1 MKSPRPAVPAVLLL
15 LTLSAMLPALFAA
28 DLEPAANQFSP
39 DQYAGQVVLVDFWAS
54 WCGPCR
60 ESFPWMEQ
68 MARRYADEG
77 LVIVAVNLDEE
88 RQAAEA
94 FLKVN
99 KLAGIEKMFDPD
111 GVLAE
116 RYGVSSMPF
125 SLLFNRQGQP
135 VYRHTGFHAEET
147 AEYEKHVKALLDD
160 ATGDAAITLQAAFV
174 KKSGVRP
181 WEKGELAAPE
191 MQLICDPLESEFD
204 DHIYFS
210 REASSGGRGF
220 GGGGC
225 GCN

>member
-1 MKSPRPAVPAVLLL
+1 VFAILILSSVLH
-15 LTLSAMLPALFAA
+15 AA
-28 DLEPAANQFSP
+28 DPERTAGEFNLK
-39 DQYAGQVVLVDFWAS
+39 QYAGQVVLVDFWAS

-60 ESFPWMEQ
+60 ESFPWMEE
-68 MARRYADEG
+68 MASRHADDG
-77 LVIVAVNLDEE
+77 LVIVAVNLDEDRE
-88 RQAAEA
+88 AAEA

-99 KLAGIEKMFDPD
+99 KLAGIEKRFDPN

-125 SLLFNRQGQP
+125 SLLFNREGQP
-135 VYRHTGFHAEET
+135 VYRHAGFHADQT
-147 AEYEKHVKALLDD
+147 DEYEEHVEALLNDI
-160 ATGDAAITLQAAFV
+160 TGDAAITVQAAAGR
-174 KKSGVRP
+174 KIGVRP
-181 WEKGELAAPE
+181 WEKGELAAPG
-191 MQLICDPLESEFD
+191 MQLICDPLETEFD